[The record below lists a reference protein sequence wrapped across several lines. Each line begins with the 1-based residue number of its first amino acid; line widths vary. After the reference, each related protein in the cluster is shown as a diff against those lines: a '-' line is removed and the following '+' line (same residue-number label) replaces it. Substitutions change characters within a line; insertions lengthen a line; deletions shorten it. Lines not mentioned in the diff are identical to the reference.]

1 MRNTSARGQQRWIT
15 TLTLAVSVLVG
26 LAAALIFTFS
36 SPDDTAEAQQVTQCI
51 TAVSIT
57 LSSTNGQPGDRVT
70 VTGRNFKP
78 NVRVSFRVGNRSE
91 GSATPGPT
99 RSFEDTVTI
108 PDAPRGLVTVTATS
122 SVYPEVVTPAQ
133 TDPTTGVVT
142 PAVTKNCRDEATA
155 TFRVES
161 EVDLAGNEGAV
172 GSSFSISGRGFG
184 EREVLEVRFG
194 PEELPCGGRSNSSGV
209 MSLSCRVPAL
219 AAGSYQVDVN
229 GYQAGTFAIQS
240 TFRVTPLRGPPGTTV
255 RLSGTGFEPGGRV
268 QVSIGGNTLP
278 PVFANSDGAVG
289 SQLQIPNI
297 SGGPQ
302 VLSATGPDGSGGQA
316 SFEITPTLTAAPTE
330 GAPGDVVRVTG
341 TAFRANETGIT
352 VRFGGTAVASGV
364 VADGRGFWQT
374 NVTIPQTTAGNH
386 TVSASGSG
394 TTNAPVQR
402 VSVGTSV
409 GVTSEGGPPGTEVT
423 FRGSGAVANE
433 RITLN
438 IGDGLDSVATQAD
451 RNGVWSAKVKIPEA
465 PQGELRVV
473 IIGSISGRS
482 TGKSINVEPVISSS
496 ASKGPPGS
504 MLTLSGKGFPADQ
517 AGIQISFGNDQ
528 VDAANS
534 GGTGSWEHEITV
546 PAFPAG
552 TVLVTVGGEG
562 SDLRTPFTIVPVISV
577 DNQQAKPGDLLTV
590 TGNGFY
596 ANETGISIKLDRT
609 TVAQSISAHSNG
621 SWTESFVAPGIAGG
635 SYSLT
640 ASGFRTPPG
649 AAANIPLDI
658 LRFIELSPSEGP
670 PGSRVTVTGRGFGAS
685 EQGLTITYD
694 GQSIAPGINVDGQ
707 GNFSRTVVAPASPRG
722 SHPIAVSGGSL
733 SQRTPPT
740 ANFQVVPKI
749 ALSISSGVPG
759 EDVEITGAGFGA
771 NEGGISVAFS
781 DEVVL
786 SELSAGPLGGLTATL
801 RVPAAVGGSH
811 GVSVISS
818 AGGSPSRFDRPFSV
832 TPRVV
837 LDQNAGNVGAT
848 VQVTGFGFEAGSNIA
863 VSYDGAPVG
872 AGTTDLRGSFAVP
885 VEIPQSAAGEHA
897 VGIADGAGNALE
909 LAFVM
914 EDIAPPAPTLQ
925 LPENEQT
932 GGFFGGF
939 RPESQW
945 TAVDDP
951 SGVRY
956 NMQISEDPEFR
967 TLFHEEAGLTEPEFA
982 FPEELA
988 LPKGTYYWRAQA
1000 VELAGNT
1007 GPFSE
1012 AFTVNSGRI
1021 SAWLFW
1027 PLVVVMMGG
1036 LGAAAAYFYLRRTR
1050 RREQPALP
1058 FPEFV
1063 RISRPEIAAPTEAD
1077 ATNQPPPAAPLRR
1090 ALPSP
1095 FRRSGGRNEMTPEQ
1109 RAQMQLVTDFVQSI
1123 PLMEVSPD
1131 LEWME
1136 ELVIMLGGNPNTARD
1151 QLLAGGLEAEYAPM
1165 WMQHPT
1171 FIEMRGLEEAA
1182 PLLAGLDEYVERVN
1196 ECSANAMSLM
1206 RRIDRDLE
1214 SAGAT
1219 DILPEMRWRF
1229 VMTVAQSTT
1238 AWFRGTF
1245 LGQPS
1250 LRDYELLASSNGE
1263 EGALHGAENVPFAG
1277 PIVEDL
1283 PLAGA
1288 EYYRDLHIQLRNDY
1302 RNDEAAR
1309 MLVTRITSA
1318 RTMGVQLESNIAQM
1332 GQQRQA

>member
-1 MRNTSARGQQRWIT
+1 M
-15 TLTLAVSVLVG
+15 
-26 LAAALIFTFS
+26 
-36 SPDDTAEAQQVTQCI
+36 PDQ
-51 TAVSIT
+51 
-57 LSSTNGQPGDRVT
+57 
-70 VTGRNFKP
+70 
-78 NVRVSFRVGNRSE
+78 
-91 GSATPGPT
+91 
-99 RSFEDTVTI
+99 
-108 PDAPRGLVTVTATS
+108 PRGSVTVTATS
-122 SVYPEVVTPAQ
+122 EYTVPRTSPTPGPG
-133 TDPTTGVVT
+133 TPTPTLT
-142 PAVTKNCRDEATA
+142 PLSCEDTA
-155 TFRVES
+155 IGSFTVDT

-172 GSSFSISGRGFG
+172 GSSFSVSGRGFG

-219 AAGSYQVDVN
+219 AAGSYPVTVN
-229 GYQAGTFAIQS
+229 GEVAGTFTIQS
-240 TFRVTPLRGPPGTTV
+240 TFRVTPAQGPPGTTV
-255 RLSGTGFEPGGRV
+255 RLSGTGFDPGGRV
-268 QVSIGGNTLP
+268 QVTIGGTTLP
-278 PVFANSDGAVG
+278 PVFANQDGAVG

-297 SGGPQ
+297 SGGPNTI
-302 VLSATGPDGSGGQA
+302 SATGADGSGGNA
-316 SFEITPTLTAAPTE
+316 SFQITPTLTAAPTD
-330 GAPGDVVRVTG
+330 GTPGDVLRVTG

-352 VRFGGTAVASGV
+352 VRFGGTAVSSGV
-364 VADGRGFWQT
+364 VADGRGFWQA
-374 NVTIPQTTAGNH
+374 NITIPQTTAGNH
-386 TVSASGSG
+386 VISASGSG

-409 GVTSEGGPPGTEVT
+409 GVTSEGGPPGAEVT

-438 IGDGLDSVATQAD
+438 IGDGLDSVVTEAD
-451 RNGVWSAKVKIPEA
+451 RNGEWSAKVRIPEA
-465 PQGELRVV
+465 PQGALGVV

-482 TGKSINVEPVISSS
+482 AGKSINVEPIISSS
-496 ASKGPPGS
+496 TSKGAPGS
-504 MLTLSGKGFPADQ
+504 KLTLSGKGFPAGQ
-517 AGIQISFGNDQ
+517 AGIRINFGNDQ

-534 GGTGSWEHEITV
+534 GGDGSWEHDVTV
-546 PAFPAG
+546 PALPAG
-552 TVLVTVGGEG
+552 TVLVTVGEED
-562 SDLRTPFTIVPVISV
+562 SNLRAPFTIVPVISV

-590 TGNGFY
+590 SGNGFH
-596 ANETGISIKLDRT
+596 ANETGISIKLGRT
-609 TVAQSISAHSNG
+609 TVAQSISAHNNG

-635 SYSLT
+635 SYTLA

-658 LRFIELSPSEGP
+658 LRFIELSPVEGP
-670 PGSRVTVTGRGFGAS
+670 PDSRVTVTGWGFGAS
-685 EQGLTITYD
+685 EQGLTVTYG
-694 GQSIAPGINVDGQ
+694 GQNIASGINVDGQ
-707 GNFSRTVVAPASPRG
+707 GNFSRTVVVPASPRG

-749 ALSISSGVPG
+749 ALSLSSGVPG
-759 EDVEITGAGFGA
+759 QDVDITGAGFGA
-771 NEGGISVAFS
+771 NEGGISVAFG

-786 SELSAGPLGGLTATL
+786 SDLSAGPLGGLTATL
-801 RVPAAVGGSH
+801 RVPAAVGGNH
-811 GVSVISS
+811 GVAVISS
-818 AGGSPSRFDRPFSV
+818 AGGPQSRFDRPFSV

-837 LDQNAGNVGAT
+837 LDQDAGNVGST

-863 VSYDGAPVG
+863 ISYDGVPVG

-914 EDIAPPAPTLQ
+914 EDVAPPAPTLQ

-939 RPESQW
+939 RPETQW
-945 TAVDDP
+945 TSVDDP

-956 NMQISEDPEFR
+956 KVQISEDPEFR

-1000 VELAGNT
+1000 VDLAGNT

-1021 SAWLFW
+1021 SAWVFW
-1027 PLVVVMMGG
+1027 PLVVVIMGG
-1036 LGAAAAYFYLRRTR
+1036 LGAAGTYYYLRRTR
-1050 RREQPALP
+1050 STEQPALP

-1063 RISRPEIAAPTEAD
+1063 RISRPEIAAPVEGEV
-1077 ATNQPPPAAPLRR
+1077 TNPPPAALPPRR

-1095 FRRSGGRNEMTPEQ
+1095 FRRGGGRNEMTPEQ

-1123 PLMEVSPD
+1123 PLLVVAAD

-1151 QLLAGGLEAEYAPM
+1151 QLLAGGLEAEYSPM

-1171 FIEMRGLEEAA
+1171 FIEMQGLEQAS
-1182 PLLAGLDEYVERVN
+1182 PLLAGLSEYVAMVN
-1196 ECSANAMSLM
+1196 ECSSDTMSLM

-1214 SAGAT
+1214 AAGAT
-1219 DILPEMRWRF
+1219 DIPPEMRWRF
-1229 VMTVAQSTT
+1229 VLSVAQSTT

-1250 LRDYELLASSNGE
+1250 ARDYELLPSANGE

-1277 PIVEDL
+1277 QILEGL

-1309 MLVTRITSA
+1309 LLVTRITSA
-1318 RTMGVQLESNIAQM
+1318 RAMGVQLESNIAQM
-1332 GQQRQA
+1332 GQQRQD

>member
-1 MRNTSARGQQRWIT
+1 MRITSVKRLLSWFGFLA
-15 TLTLAVSVLVG
+15 LTGASLVG
-26 LAAALIFTFS
+26 LVLVLASIVLLASTHGNV
-36 SPDDTAEAQQVTQCI
+36 AQAQSCATGE
-51 TAVSIT
+51 SIT
-57 LSSTNGQPGDRVT
+57 LSPTSGPPGTRVT
-70 VTGRNFKP
+70 VDGNNFGPGRT
-78 NVRVSFRVGNRSE
+78 VRI
-91 GSATPGPT
+91 
-99 RSFEDTVTI
+99 TI
-108 PDAPRGLVTVTATS
+108 DNDRQGTTSVRNNGTFSQAFNMPDQPRGSVTVTATS
-122 SVYPEVVTPAQ
+122 EYTVPRPSSSVGPGTPIP
-133 TDPTTGVVT
+133 PTPT
-142 PAVTKNCRDEATA
+142 PLSCEDTA
-155 TFRVES
+155 TGSFTVDT
-161 EVDLAGNEGAV
+161 EVNLAGDEGAV
-172 GSSFSISGRGFG
+172 GSTFSISGSGFG
-184 EREVLEVRFG
+184 EREVIEVRFG
-194 PEELPCGGRSNSSGV
+194 ADELPCGARSDRSGRATV
-209 MSLSCRVPAL
+209 SCRVPAL
-219 AAGSYQVDVN
+219 AAGSYRVIVN
-229 GYQAGTFAIQS
+229 GYQAGTFTIQS
-240 TFRVTPLRGPPGTTV
+240 TFSLAPLKGPPGTTV
-255 RLSGTGFEPGGRV
+255 RLAGTGFEPGGRV
-268 QVSIGGNTLP
+268 QVTIGGTTLP

-289 SQLQIPNI
+289 SQIQIPNI

-302 VLSATGPDGSGGQA
+302 VLSATGTDGSGGQA
-316 SFEITPTLTAAPTE
+316 SFEITPTLAVAPTE
-330 GAPGDVVRVTG
+330 GTPGDVLRVTG

-374 NVTIPQTTAGNH
+374 NITIPQTTAGNH
-386 TVSASGSG
+386 TVSASGAG

-409 GVTSEGGPPGTEVT
+409 GLTSDGGPPGTEVT

-438 IGDGLDSVATQAD
+438 IGDGLDSVVTEAD

-465 PQGELRVV
+465 PQGELRVI

-534 GGTGSWEHEITV
+534 DRTGSWQHEITV
-546 PAFPAG
+546 PALPAG
-552 TVLVTVGGEG
+552 TVLVTVGGDG

-596 ANETGISIKLDRT
+596 ANETGISIRLGRT
-609 TVAQSISAHSNG
+609 TVAQSINAHSNG
-621 SWTESFVAPGIAGG
+621 SWTESFMAPGIAGG
-635 SYSLT
+635 SYSLA

-658 LRFIELSPSEGP
+658 QRFIELDPAEGP
-670 PGSRVTVTGRGFGAS
+670 PDSRVTVTGQGFGAS
-685 EQGLTITYD
+685 EQGLTVTYG
-694 GQSIAPGINVDGQ
+694 GQVIASGINVDGQ
-707 GNFSRTVVAPASPRG
+707 GNFSRTVVVPASPRG
-722 SHPIAVSGGSL
+722 PHPITVSGGSL

-740 ANFQVVPKI
+740 ATFRVVPKI

-771 NEGGISVAFS
+771 NEGGIAVAFS

-786 SELSAGPLGGLTATL
+786 SELSAGPMGGLAATL
-801 RVPAAVGGSH
+801 RVPASVGGNH
-811 GVSVISS
+811 GVAVISS
-818 AGGSPSRFDRPFSV
+818 AGGSPSRLDMPFSV

-837 LDQNAGNVGAT
+837 LDQDTGNVGST

-863 VSYDGAPVG
+863 ISYDGSPVG
-872 AGTTDLRGSFAVP
+872 AATTDLRGSFAAP
-885 VEIPQSAAGEHA
+885 VEIPQSAAGEHSI
-897 VGIADGAGNALE
+897 GIADGAGNALE
-909 LAFVM
+909 LAFEM
-914 EDIAPPAPTLQ
+914 EDVAPPAPTLQ

-939 RPESQW
+939 RPETQW

-956 NMQISEDPEFR
+956 NVQISEDPEFR

-982 FPEELA
+982 LPEEMA

-1000 VELAGNT
+1000 VDLAGNT

-1021 SAWLFW
+1021 SVWVFW
-1027 PLVVVMMGG
+1027 PVVVVIMGA
-1036 LGAAAAYFYLRRTR
+1036 LGAAAAYFFLRRAR

-1063 RISRPEIAAPTEAD
+1063 RISRPEIAAPVETEV
-1077 ATNQPPPAAPLRR
+1077 TQQPPAATPPRR

-1095 FRRSGGRNEMTPEQ
+1095 FRRGGGRNEMTPEQ

-1136 ELVIMLGGNPNTARD
+1136 ELVIMLGGNANTARD

-1171 FIEMRGLEEAA
+1171 FIEMQGLEQAA
-1182 PLLAGLDEYVERVN
+1182 PLLAGLDEYVARVN
-1196 ECSANAMSLM
+1196 ECSSNAMSLM

-1214 SAGAT
+1214 NAGAT

-1229 VMTVAQSTT
+1229 VMSVAQSTT

-1250 LRDYELLASSNGE
+1250 VRDYELRPSANGE
-1263 EGALHGAENVPFAG
+1263 EGALHGVDNVPFAG
-1277 PIVEDL
+1277 QILEGL

-1309 MLVTRITSA
+1309 LLVTRITSA
-1318 RTMGVQLESNIAQM
+1318 RTMGAQLESNIAQM
-1332 GQQRQA
+1332 GQQRQD